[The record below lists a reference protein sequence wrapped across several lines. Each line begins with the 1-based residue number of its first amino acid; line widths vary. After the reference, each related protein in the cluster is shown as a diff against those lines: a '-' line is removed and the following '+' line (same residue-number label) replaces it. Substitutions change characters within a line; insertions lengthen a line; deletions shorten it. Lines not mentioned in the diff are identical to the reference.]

1 MSSDKRDNHACQAT
15 ESSLCM
21 KSDRASAVL
30 GPEIVEGHELQ
41 LMHTAFWGEIQPQT
55 LSHYIGTSF
64 VTEEGIRVSS
74 NAANVCLFSPSFK
87 PQGIWVYLFVLPCLY
102 LIQRPL
108 FHNTNSL
115 KNKPSLRNGRFL
127 APEITMLVRK
137 IILNTVLLFLW

>member
-1 MSSDKRDNHACQAT
+1 MSGYWIK
-15 ESSLCM
+15 SLHKVWQNKCC
-21 KSDRASAVL
+21 L
-30 GPEIVEGHELQ
+30 GPWNCWRTWTAAYAYSLLGRNPATDIVTLYRDILCHWGRHQGELKCCK
-41 LMHTAFWGEIQPQT
+41 F
-55 LSHYIGTSF
+55 
-64 VTEEGIRVSS
+64 
-74 NAANVCLFSPSFK
+74 CLFSPSFK

-108 FHNTNSL
+108 FHNNTTSL

>member
-41 LMHTAFWGEIQPQT
+41 LMHTAVWGEIQPQT

-74 NAANVCLFSPSFK
+74 NAANSVYFLLVLSHKVFESTYLYCLVFTSFK
-87 PQGIWVYLFVLPCLY
+87 DPYFTTTPPV
-102 LIQRPL
+102 
-108 FHNTNSL
+108 
-115 KNKPSLRNGRFL
+115 
-127 APEITMLVRK
+127 
-137 IILNTVLLFLW
+137 